1 MTEDELRVLELTLT
15 PVEILN
21 THATPIL
28 AALMRTGISAA
39 IRASVS
45 RDRAFLLRVLSLK
58 ETDELQQQ
66 YVVRL
71 VDAYR
76 RWLIRD
82 SASYPR
88 EVRRALGRLCAVRT
102 NDVYSAYRFTAAL
115 IRWRNTHMYKGYAC
129 VGRFDSAACDY
140 MPYLTL
146 CDPVYMREALR
157 LINRTTSETTITPW
171 HLYVLWLEL
180 HHLDA

>member
-1 MTEDELRVLELTLT
+1 MTEEELRVLELTLS

-21 THATPIL
+21 THATPFL
-28 AALMRTGISAA
+28 AGLMRTGISAA
-39 IRASVS
+39 IRASVM
-45 RDRAFLLRVLSLK
+45 RDRAFLLRVLSLN
-58 ETDELQQQ
+58 ETDELQQK

-102 NDVYSAYRFTAAL
+102 TDAASAHAFAYSL
-115 IRWRNTHMYKGYAC
+115 IRWRNTNMYKQYAC
-129 VGRFDSAACDY
+129 VVRFDLAGCAY
-140 MPYLTL
+140 APYLSQ
-146 CDPVYMREALR
+146 CDPVHTQEATR
-157 LINRTTSETTITPW
+157 LLSRTTFETTITPW

-180 HHLDA
+180 HYLDT